1 MSSIGL
7 KAVRLELDPVSYEN
21 LGNGCYV
28 AMAGDVN
35 RAARCRAW
43 KSTTIIFA
51 ASRGT
56 IRKRI

>member
-7 KAVRLELDPVSYEN
+7 KAVRLQLDPVSYEN

-35 RAARCRAW
+35 RAARCR
-43 KSTTIIFA
+43 T
-51 ASRGT
+51 
-56 IRKRI
+56 